1 MGVDPGHRI
10 REARPEDHG
19 AVAAFTRNTWPDR
32 ERGDYL
38 PDIYPE
44 WIEGEDRHTLVAD
57 AGGDVAGIAQCA
69 LLSETEA
76 WCQGMRVN
84 PEHRG
89 EGIARRLTR
98 ALFDWAR
105 DQGALVARNMVF
117 SWNIP
122 SMGLSRRIGFD
133 PATELRWATPAPDP
147 DAEPDLAVT
156 ADPDAAWRAWA
167 GSDARRRLEGLALD
181 LEESWAV
188 SELTPWD
195 LRRAAD
201 ETVVL
206 AVRDDGLRGM
216 SYRVRDCERDRED
229 GSERF
234 AEYGIGVWDDLEAAR
249 GLFDAIARDAAAVGA
264 DRTRV
269 WIPETAGHVSDAAY
283 LRAGASEEPDLV
295 FAADL
300 TADRT
305 RR

>member
-1 MGVDPGHRI
+1 MELRD
-10 REARPEDHG
+10 ARLEDHE

-32 ERGDYL
+32 EVGDYL

-44 WIEGEDRHTLVAD
+44 WIEGENHTLVAE
-57 AGGDVAGIAQCA
+57 AGEDVAGVAQCTM
-69 LLSETEA
+69 LSETEA

-84 PEHRG
+84 PEYRG
-89 EGIARRLTR
+89 EGVARRLTH

-105 DQGALVARNMVF
+105 DQGALVARSMVF
-117 SWNIP
+117 SWNVP

-133 PATELRWATPAPDP
+133 PAAEYRWAIPEPDP
-147 DAEPDLAVT
+147 NAEPGLAVT
-156 ADPDAAWRAWA
+156 AEPDAAWHAWTD
-167 GSDARRRLEGLALD
+167 SDARNEVEGLALD
-181 LEESWAV
+181 PEETWAV
-188 SELTPWD
+188 SELSRED

-201 ETVVL
+201 ETAVF

-216 SYRVRDCERDRED
+216 SYRVRDYGREGED
-229 GSERF
+229 GVEHW
-234 AEYGIGVWDDLEAAR
+234 AEYGIGAWNDLEAGRA
-249 GLFDAIARDAAAVGA
+249 LFDAIARDAAEVGA

-269 WIPETAGHVSDAAY
+269 WIPETTGYVSDAAY

-305 RR
+305 HR